1 MHSFEETR
9 VLPCS
14 AEDMYDAVMDI
25 EAYPQF
31 LPWVADARILTREAD
46 QLSAELVAELAGM
59 RHSFKTIDRFMPGKL
74 VEIRL
79 LEGPFK
85 FLESLWSFEKLGD
98 SSCRVHFSIEF
109 EFKNMMLDMVA
120 SPIFSAACRSMV
132 HAFEKRA
139 AMNSESD
146 QRGAT

>member
-31 LPWVADARILTREAD
+31 LPWVADARILTRGED

-59 RHSFKTIDRFMPGKL
+59 KHSFKTVDRFMPGKL

-98 SSCRVHFSIEF
+98 ASCRVHFSIEF
-109 EFKNMMLDMVA
+109 E
-120 SPIFSAACRSMV
+120 
-132 HAFEKRA
+132 
-139 AMNSESD
+139 
-146 QRGAT
+146 

>member
-14 AEDMYDAVMDI
+14 ATDMYDAVMDI

-31 LPWVADARILTREAD
+31 LPWVADARILTRETD

-59 RHSFKTIDRFMPGKL
+59 KHSFKTVDRFMPGKL

-85 FLESLWSFEKLGD
+85 FLESLWSFEQLGD

-139 AMNSESD
+139 AINSGSD
-146 QRGAT
+146 QRGAS

>member
-14 AEDMYDAVMDI
+14 AIDMYDAVMDI

-31 LPWVADARILTREAD
+31 LPWVADATILTRNED
-46 QLSAELVAELAGM
+46 ELSAELVAELAGV
-59 RHSFKTIDRFMPGKL
+59 RHSFKTVDRFMPGKL

-79 LEGPFK
+79 LDGPFR
-85 FLESLWSFEKLGD
+85 FLESLWSFEQLGE

-120 SPIFSAACRSMV
+120 SPIFSSACKSMV

-139 AMNSESD
+139 ATLK
-146 QRGAT
+146 GVA

>member
-25 EAYPQF
+25 DAYPQF
-31 LPWVADARILTREAD
+31 LPWVAEARILTREED

-120 SPIFSAACRSMV
+120 SPIFTTACRSMV